1 MAAPRVAVA
10 GLNPHA
16 GEGGLFGDE
25 EARIILPAIEAARRE
40 GIDASG
46 PWPGD
51 TVFMQARQGRFDVVV
66 AQYHDQ
72 GLIPVKYL
80 GLDQGVNIT
89 LGLPFVRTSP
99 DHGTAFDIAGQGKA
113 DPASLQTAIDYAF
126 RLAAHSRTRRHE
138 PSRFHL
144 HADAQRPHRRGSRRV
159 SGNRAG
165 GRRAPHWLQDIGQPV
180 EELARLNQ
188 RIKAAGASSY
198 LEVVSQDLDS
208 ELTSVRVALDLGVDY
223 LLGGTHVDEVLPL
236 LAGSRIRYYPFPG
249 EVYGHPSI
257 LGGTL
262 EEIVASARRIG
273 ALPGVHGLDL
283 LAYRASVD
291 VPMLMAE
298 VCRQADVPVIMA
310 GSIDTTARIQI
321 VRDAGAAGF
330 TVGTA
335 ALDERFPAQ
344 ARLLAQLKTILAAAS

>member
-1 MAAPRVAVA
+1 MSHPDFIFMLTRNDRTVA
-10 GLNPHA
+10 GAAEYLETALEA
-16 GEGGLFGDE
+16 G
-25 EARIILPAIEAARRE
+25 
-40 GIDASG
+40 
-46 PWPGD
+46 
-51 TVFMQARQGRFDVVV
+51 
-66 AQYHDQ
+66 
-72 GLIPVKYL
+72 
-80 GLDQGVNIT
+80 
-89 LGLPFVRTSP
+89 VR
-99 DHGTAFDIAGQGKA
+99 HIGFK
-113 DPASLQTAIDYAF
+113 
-126 RLAAHSRTRRHE
+126 
-138 PSRFHL
+138 
-144 HADAQRPHRRGSRRV
+144 
-159 SGNRAG
+159 
-165 GRRAPHWLQDIGQPV
+165 DIGQPV

-335 ALDERFPAQ
+335 ALDERFPAP
-344 ARLLAQLKTILAAAS
+344 RPGLLAQLKTILAAAS

>member
-1 MAAPRVAVA
+1 M
-10 GLNPHA
+10 
-16 GEGGLFGDE
+16 
-25 EARIILPAIEAARRE
+25 
-40 GIDASG
+40 
-46 PWPGD
+46 
-51 TVFMQARQGRFDVVV
+51 
-66 AQYHDQ
+66 
-72 GLIPVKYL
+72 
-80 GLDQGVNIT
+80 
-89 LGLPFVRTSP
+89 
-99 DHGTAFDIAGQGKA
+99 
-113 DPASLQTAIDYAF
+113 
-126 RLAAHSRTRRHE
+126 
-138 PSRFHL
+138 
-144 HADAQRPHRRGSRRV
+144 
-159 SGNRAG
+159 
-165 GRRAPHWLQDIGQPV
+165 

-223 LLGGTHVDEVLPL
+223 LLGGTHVDEVPL

-344 ARLLAQLKTILAAAS
+344 ARAARAAEDHSGGGVLSRALSAPGRCFPGGRKRIHVVPLHR